1 MLLRRAILWI
11 PKLVLTCA
19 VLGSAGSTVDG
30 ARLSLIEAKEPG
42 ACDLWGVF
50 CPSHSRLIVFDA
62 ATNRV
67 VFRMKLPNKSGRPAL
82 SPNGKH
88 LAVLEHDRLEVF
100 GLPEK

>member
-82 SPNGKH
+82 SLMASILQCWNTIG
-88 LAVLEHDRLEVF
+88 
-100 GLPEK
+100 

>member
-1 MLLRRAILWI
+1 MGFCWEHSRWRETESNRSQGAGCLR
-11 PKLVLTCA
+11 
-19 VLGSAGSTVDG
+19 SM
-30 ARLSLIEAKEPG
+30 
-42 ACDLWGVF
+42 GVF

-67 VFRMKLPNKSGRPAL
+67 IFRMKLPNKSGRPAL

-100 GLPEK
+100 ALPEK